1 MRTTFLISCTMLIAG
16 FALTGCSRT
25 VIHKDSG
32 PDVVVVKEK
41 QPGPPDHAP
50 AYGHRRN
57 ADRVVLVYDSDLQVY
72 VVESHPNCYYSA
84 GQYFRYGTKTWEWS
98 VDVEGPWRAV
108 ELASDVPPGLR
119 KMDVS
124 MHERKDKQDK
134 KEKKD
139 KKEK

>member
-1 MRTTFLISCTMLIAG
+1 MRTTCFIFCTMLIAA

-25 VIHKDSG
+25 VIHKGGG

-50 AYGHRRN
+50 AHGHRRN
-57 ADRVVLVYDSDLQVY
+57 NDHVVLVYNSDLQVY
-72 VVESHPNCYYSA
+72 VVESHPNCYYWA
-84 GQYFRYGTKTWEWS
+84 GQYFRPGEKGWEWS
-98 VDVEGPWRAV
+98 VDVAGPWRAV
-108 ELASDVPPGLR
+108 QLSSDVPPGLR

-124 MHERKDKQDK
+124 MHQKKAK

-139 KKEK
+139 K